1 MKEKILENINY
12 FLEYIKQGTDFIKDQ
27 APLYIQEL
35 VTYHC
40 VLYTSLV
47 IFGVIG
53 VIIALILLKKGSKYT
68 SYQDIDKQMS
78 YFIPSMIIG
87 VISLFFIGLNFSLM
101 LKTWLAP
108 RVFIMDY
115 LMHLVGMK

>member
-1 MKEKILENINY
+1 MKEKVLENLNY

-40 VLYTSLV
+40 ALYTSLV
-47 IFGVIG
+47 IIG
-53 VIIALILLKKGSKYT
+53 IIGIITCIILIKKALKYN
-68 SYQDIDKQMS
+68 SYNDLDKQMT
-78 YFIPSMIIG
+78 YFIFAMVIG
-87 VISLFFIGLNFSLM
+87 IVSAFFVFLNFSLM

-115 LMHLVGMK
+115 LMQLVGMK

>member
-27 APLYIQEL
+27 APLYVQEL
-35 VTYHC
+35 ITYHC

-53 VIIALILLKKGSKYT
+53 VIIALILLKKGSKYS

-78 YFIPSMIIG
+78 YFISSMIIG
-87 VISLFFIGLNFSLM
+87 IISLFFIGLNFSLM

-115 LMHLVGMK
+115 LMRLVGMK